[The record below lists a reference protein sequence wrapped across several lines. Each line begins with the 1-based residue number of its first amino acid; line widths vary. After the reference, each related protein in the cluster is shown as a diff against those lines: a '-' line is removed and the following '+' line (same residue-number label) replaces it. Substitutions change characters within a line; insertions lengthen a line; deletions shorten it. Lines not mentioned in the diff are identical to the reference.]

1 MTAATVLSAVRRA
14 PAVRVPPGNLSPAGG
29 LGFDNERCETPPAAD
44 RIEPCVF
51 GDRASATDVVL
62 YGDSQAG
69 MWLPA
74 MIEIAERRHWRLQ
87 FLGKPACPTP
97 AITFWHQ
104 RERRSFGE
112 CDRFRAFATGRIAA
126 IRPELVVVADG
137 SFAQRRGAGV
147 PVTPAAWQAGL
158 THTLRVLRRAARN
171 VLVLGDL
178 PVLAES
184 APECLAARRDVMSCS
199 TSLRRAT
206 ERVWHDADAAAART
220 TGAGYL
226 SVLPWLC
233 TALCTPVIGDV
244 VVYRHRFQLTG
255 TYARLLNGVLEEA
268 LDERFPQVDVP

>member
-1 MTAATVLSAVRRA
+1 MTSAAVLSAVRRA
-14 PAVRVPPGNLSPAGG
+14 PAARVPPGISTPSSA
-29 LGFDNERCETPPAAD
+29 GFDNDKCETPPAAD

-74 MIEIAERRHWRLQ
+74 MIAIAERRHWRLQ

-104 RERRSFGE
+104 GERRNFGE

-126 IRPELVVVADG
+126 IRPELVVVADR
-137 SFAQRRGAGV
+137 SFAQKRGGGL
-147 PVTPAAWQAGL
+147 PVTPAAWRAGL
-158 THTLRVLRRAARN
+158 THTLRVLRRSARN

-184 APECLAARRDVMSCS
+184 APECLAARREVAACS
-199 TSLRRAT
+199 TSRRQAT
-206 ERVWHDADAAAART
+206 ERVWHDADAAASRI

-233 TALCTPVIGDV
+233 SALCTPVIDDV
-244 VVYRHRFQLTG
+244 VVYRNRFHLTG
-255 TYARLLNGVLEEA
+255 TYARMVNGVLEEA
-268 LDERFPQVDVP
+268 LDERFPQVEAP